1 MVGSPNAPGDADLQ
15 VLYDAVLKAY
25 VEEPQE
31 SSSASINGEV
41 RAASVSSINQSING
55 EQREPTASPSQ
66 SHASG
71 RSRRPLPPTP
81 GSSSSGPTP
90 KPPIMNFDN
99 GSKASHE
106 SAPLPYMNGRASPR
120 STLTRGPSA
129 TSNQSMLASSPLANT
144 PSPSTLYDVPD
155 EPSPSYTDSINA
167 PPPPPAVVAAYNPM
181 LDLAPGVSAETNDA
195 YAQLVATPDS
205 VPANLHTP
213 TAAYTGVPDY
223 AHDSQPIAGPSNI
236 QRGNSTTSYGTQSQ
250 YQSDYAGPSS
260 VPAPYRHP
268 TVDLNDIPQ
277 FDGGVNEEELFEED
291 LEDEDDINMFVNLSL
306 LSHLAMRLRDKV
318 PRGTHVKG
326 SIPYPRAFTG
336 KDIVSAIQ
344 SSIQRELA
352 INHGVS
358 TSDRRIALQVARSL
372 QNQLF
377 FYEVEWGGR
386 ELQDG
391 VEDVYMFLDDAEGP
405 SSGGLERAELP
416 TGVVTMLT
424 KCYSP
429 SCGEDTPCY
438 CYSCPRKGAAFTG
451 IVPES
456 TTMSTASSE
465 WPNTVA
471 PEVLASLPDSEI
483 NRQTI
488 IHKLISKEE
497 QYVHDLDTIDR
508 VFIRPL
514 RNANPPVIPKHEVD
528 EFIDDVFGN
537 ILDLRECNRRLLEVM
552 YVRQREQ
559 APVVQRIGD
568 IFLDA
573 ATEFRLAY
581 PIYAGHHPMA
591 EKRLKEE
598 LEQNGAFR
606 LWIEDRERQI
616 GRDIDGPRLDL
627 KHLLNRPVEHLQKY
641 PVLLEAIC
649 RETADGNPDGEF
661 LMESVKAIRKLQAV
675 AQLRSFQLAMGRG
688 VTGKWEWHD
697 LVTTEYR
704 KSLTKDEAK
713 RQAIIF
719 ELIKGEMAYVRDLE
733 NIEHMY
739 IRPLREADPP
749 IIPPERLNQFIQD
762 VFHNYSELLYHHR
775 RLMEHMHEVQ
785 RDEHPRIRSIT
796 ACVFD
801 AVLNFREAYIE
812 YIPNYP
818 IAAYRIDDE
827 MANNHNFKD
836 FVEASIRHP
845 ESHRLDMKNFINR
858 PIPRLLRYEL
868 LLKNIL
874 DETPPGHPDRN
885 DIPQVL
891 ELIKALGKET
901 EPGVMSAKQ
910 KVELWRYANNLVF
923 KPGEAVDMD
932 LKDDNRSLIHCGK
945 LLRQPDSSIP
955 GNNWT
960 ELFVLVFDNYMV
972 MTRPKESKEKEGM
985 TKYHV
990 NRRPIPL
997 DLMTLVNFTDP
1008 PTQRSTG
1015 LLRNLRGGGG
1025 THAADP
1031 AVVPSAHRG
1040 SDATDSRSVFPFTI
1054 HYNGRLGGTLIL
1066 YAESQQARQEWRQVL
1081 EEALGLRAVVQE
1093 SNKVFEIETLSTD
1106 TFLVP
1111 SLISSASPA
1120 WNHEA
1125 SLTGK
1130 VTCSVPFN
1138 TLDNRAL
1145 VAIGCE
1151 EGVWIGYRHDSKSM
1165 RRVLHLKMVSQM
1177 AMLEDFGLF
1186 LVCADRSLFAYHIE
1200 ALVPSSPHSSN
1211 ASQTPQK
1218 LNGSREVSFF
1228 SVGMLH
1234 NRTLVVY
1241 VKRKGVNSSNFYIL
1255 EPVIERI
1262 NEKAKTAAPTNFGNL
1277 LGRKT
1282 QKMDWFRSYRDFS
1295 IPAEAYDLIF
1305 LKARIAIL
1313 CSKGFEIMDIIN
1325 DLSSVSIPARDDMR
1339 LANLTRRLD
1348 SCKPMGMFRCTDDEF
1363 LLCYDEFGI
1372 HVNKHGQPSRS
1383 TNSIEWEGTAERV
1396 AFHPPYILLFDT
1408 RFIEIRHVQTG
1419 LLAQVIPGNDMHC
1432 IWDGRGL
1439 NASHYPMPV
1448 DGTDNMVQEA
1458 RVHGVMKAPEPPSSQ
1473 GGFRSSRPVAQHV
1486 FELIPTIPLYLPGSL
1501 ASPSTPVYYPQSFSP
1516 PRSPPLQPYRG

>member
-1 MVGSPNAPGDADLQ
+1 
-15 VLYDAVLKAY
+15 
-25 VEEPQE
+25 
-31 SSSASINGEV
+31 
-41 RAASVSSINQSING
+41 
-55 EQREPTASPSQ
+55 
-66 SHASG
+66 
-71 RSRRPLPPTP
+71 
-81 GSSSSGPTP
+81 
-90 KPPIMNFDN
+90 
-99 GSKASHE
+99 
-106 SAPLPYMNGRASPR
+106 
-120 STLTRGPSA
+120 
-129 TSNQSMLASSPLANT
+129 ML
-144 PSPSTLYDVPD
+144 
-155 EPSPSYTDSINA
+155 
-167 PPPPPAVVAAYNPM
+167 
-181 LDLAPGVSAETNDA
+181 
-195 YAQLVATPDS
+195 
-205 VPANLHTP
+205 
-213 TAAYTGVPDY
+213 
-223 AHDSQPIAGPSNI
+223 
-236 QRGNSTTSYGTQSQ
+236 
-250 YQSDYAGPSS
+250 
-260 VPAPYRHP
+260 
-268 TVDLNDIPQ
+268 
-277 FDGGVNEEELFEED
+277 
-291 LEDEDDINMFVNLSL
+291 
-306 LSHLAMRLRDKV
+306 LRDKV

-336 KDIVSAIQ
+336 KDIVSTIQ

-358 TSDRRIALQVARSL
+358 TNDRRISLQVARSL

-391 VEDVYMFLDDAEGP
+391 VED
-405 SSGGLERAELP
+405 RAELP

-429 SCGEDTPCY
+429 SCGEDNPCY
-438 CYSCPRKGAAFTG
+438 CYSCPRKGTTFTG

-456 TTMSTASSE
+456 DSAGTASSE
-465 WPNTVA
+465 WPNTVP

-497 QYVHDLDTIDR
+497 QYVHDLDIVDR

-514 RNANPPVIPKHEVD
+514 RTTNPPVIPRHDVD
-528 EFIDDVFGN
+528 DFIEDVFGN

-598 LEQNGAFR
+598 LEQNSAFR
-606 LWIEDRERQI
+606 LWVEDRERQI
-616 GRDIDGPRLDL
+616 GRDADGPRLDL
-627 KHLLNRPVEHLQKY
+627 KHFLNRPVEHLQKY

-649 RETADGNPDGEF
+649 RETADGNPDSEF

-704 KSLTKDEAK
+704 KALTKDEAK

-733 NIEHMY
+733 NIEVMY

-749 IIPPERLNQFIQD
+749 IIPPDRLNHFIQD
-762 VFHNYSELLYHHR
+762 VFHNYSELHFHHR
-775 RLMEHMHEVQ
+775 RLMERMHEVQ

-827 MANNHNFKD
+827 MANNPSFSA
-836 FVEASIRHP
+836 FVDACIRHP

-868 LLKNIL
+868 LLRNIME
-874 DETPPGHPDRN
+874 ETPHSHPDRN

-901 EPGVMSAKQ
+901 EPGVVSAKQ

-960 ELFVLVFDNYMV
+960 ELFVLVFDNTIYAHPLAVV
-972 MTRPKESKEKEGM
+972 MTRPKESKDRDGM

-1015 LLRNLRGGGG
+1015 LLRNLRGDRGA
-1025 THAADP
+1025 HAAD
-1031 AVVPSAHRG
+1031 AAIVPAHRA
-1040 SDATDSRSVFPFTI
+1040 SDATDSRSVYPFTI

-1066 YAESQQARQEWRQVL
+1066 YAESQQARTEWKQIL

-1111 SLISSASPA
+1111 SFISSASAA

-1138 TLDNRAL
+1138 TLDGRAL

-1186 LVCADRSLFAYHIE
+1186 LVCADKSLFAYHIE
-1200 ALVPSSPHSSN
+1200 ALVPSSPQSSN

-1228 SVGMLH
+1228 SVGTLYG
-1234 NRTLVVY
+1234 RTLVVY

-1262 NEKAKTAAPTNFGNL
+1262 NEKAKAAPTNFGGL

-1282 QKMDWFRSYRDFS
+1282 QKLDWFRSYRDFS

-1325 DLSSVSIPARDDMR
+1325 DLSSVSIPARDDSR
-1339 LANLTRRLD
+1339 LASLTRRLD
-1348 SCKPMGMFRCTDDEF
+1348 SCRPLGMFRCTDEEF
-1363 LLCYDEFGI
+1363 LLCYDEFGL
-1372 HVNKHGQPSRS
+1372 HVNKHGQPSR
-1383 TNSIEWEGTAERV
+1383 TATSIEWEGTAERV

-1419 LLAQVIPGNDMHC
+1419 LLAQVIPGNDVHC

-1439 NASHYPMPV
+1439 NASHYPMPA
-1448 DGTDNMVQEA
+1448 DGSDNMVQEA
-1458 RVHGVMKAPEPPSSQ
+1458 RVHGVMKAPEPPPQ
-1473 GGFRSSRPVAQHV
+1473 AGVRPTRAVAQHV
-1486 FELIPTIPLYLPGSL
+1486 FEMIPTIPLYLPGSL
-1501 ASPSTPVYYPQSFSP
+1501 ASPTTPAYYPQSFSP